1 MTRRLITIVPLL
13 VFVVLG
19 LAFVAGISLM
29 GQEAEK
35 PVTFKVSAQ
44 AFTQPTKWKVE
55 KAASTMRKAQ
65 FSVPGKAG
73 EEAAECVFFYFGPGA
88 GGSAQANL
96 QRWVGQFA
104 RDPKP
109 EFKVEDAKVG
119 ATPVA
124 YLFANGTFMKGP
136 PFGGAKVPKK
146 NYGMAA
152 AVLGTKPGYIF
163 VKMTGPKVVVDGA
176 KADFKKMIESALK

>member
-1 MTRRLITIVPLL
+1 MTRARDSVKGGFMNSVIRI
-13 VFVVLG
+13 F
-19 LAFVAGISLM
+19 LAISLM
-29 GQEAEK
+29 PLGWLMAEDLK
-35 PVTFKVSAQ
+35 VKVSEQ
-44 AFTQPTKWKVE
+44 TFTKPAAWKSE
-55 KAASTMRKAQ
+55 KTSSKMRAAQ

-88 GGSAQANL
+88 GGGAQANM

-109 EFKVEDAKVG
+109 KLKVEDAKVG
-119 ATPVA
+119 ETPVA
-124 YLFANGTFMKGP
+124 FLFANGTFMKGP

-163 VKMTGPKVVVDGA
+163 VKMTGPKAVVDAA